1 MDGTS
6 KIVEA
11 VSENVDN
18 SERKLENAQAAI
30 ADVST
35 EWQRRS
41 VAGWTDAWLAIA
53 LISQSFHLKQL
64 IYLWY

>member
-35 EWQRRS
+35 E
-41 VAGWTDAWLAIA
+41 
-53 LISQSFHLKQL
+53 
-64 IYLWY
+64 

>member
-30 ADVST
+30 ADVSAD
-35 EWQRRS
+35 WHKRS
-41 VAGWTDAWLAIA
+41 IAGRTDALLAIA
-53 LISQSFHLKQL
+53 LINQSFHLKPL
-64 IYLWY
+64 IY

>member
-41 VAGWTDAWLAIA
+41 VAGRTDAWLAIA
-53 LISQSFHLKQL
+53 LINHSFYLKPL
-64 IYLWY
+64 IY